1 MILFMDV
8 KIKKNMRNKK
18 IYIVLWLV
26 WLSCISLTHA
36 QKNPIVLTLNRAIE
50 VASDSSLDAF
60 RYKNLYQAYYWQ
72 HIAYKANRLPSLTL
86 NTNPVQFY
94 RDITKRY
101 DYDQNIDVYRE
112 QQTISSS
119 MNLAI
124 KQNFDLTGGT
134 FFIDSE
140 LGYMYNF
147 GDNKYSQFNTI
158 PVRIGYEQSLIGY
171 NAFRW
176 EKKIEPLKYER
187 AKKELIYNLEATSE
201 KTTNYFFELA
211 MCQAEFDLAKKNL
224 VTTDTLY
231 RIGVERHK
239 IAAISQADLLTLEL
253 DKINAQNTFQNAE
266 IALRRAMFSLASFLG
281 YDKNSQLKLVIPG
294 KPTAVDL
301 SVEKAL
307 QLARENNPKFLQM
320 KESQLEAE
328 RDVDKA
334 RKESMFNARV
344 NASIGLNQVAD
355 NFSKA
360 YRDLLQQEIVGVN
373 ISIPLVD
380 WGVRK
385 GRHNMAKNN
394 LNVLKISN
402 KQEELQLEEDLIM
415 TVGDFNIQQKM
426 IQSAENALDIATL
439 AYDATKRR
447 FLIGKAD
454 VSSLTLAQKREQEAQ
469 QNYIRSLKNYWVS
482 FFKIRKLTLFDFETG
497 ISLSRNFDYKIGL
510 E

>member
-1 MILFMDV
+1 
-8 KIKKNMRNKK
+8 MRNKK

-281 YDKNSQLKLVIPG
+281 YDKNSLLKLVIPG

>member
-1 MILFMDV
+1 MH
-8 KIKKNMRNKK
+8 KRNK
-18 IYIVLWLV
+18 YISFLVLWICCTKLV
-26 WLSCISLTHA
+26 TA
-36 QKNPIVLTLNRAIE
+36 QNKPIVLSLNKAIE

-72 HIAYKANRLPSLTL
+72 HVAYKANRLPSLTL

-119 MNLAI
+119 LNLAI

-134 FFIDSE
+134 FFVDSE

-147 GDNKYSQFNTI
+147 GDNKYSQFNTVPI
-158 PVRIGYEQSLIGY
+158 RIGYEQSLIGY

-211 MCQAEFDLAKKNL
+211 MVQAEFDLAKKNL
-224 VTTDTLY
+224 STTDTLY

-253 DKINAQNTFQNAE
+253 DRINAQNSFQNAE

-281 YDKNSQLKLVIPG
+281 YDKNSQLKLIIPG
-294 KPTAVDL
+294 KPTSVDL

-320 KESQLEAE
+320 RESQLEAE

-355 NFSKA
+355 NFNKA
-360 YRDLLQQEIVGVN
+360 YRDLLQQEIVGLN

-439 AYDATKRR
+439 AYDATKKR

-454 VSSLTLAQKREQEAQ
+454 VNSLTLAQKREQEAQ

-482 FFKIRKLTLFDFETG
+482 YFKIRKLTLFDFETG
-497 ISLSRNFDYKIGL
+497 VSLSRNFDYKIGL

>member
-1 MILFMDV
+1 
-8 KIKKNMRNKK
+8 MRNKK

-253 DKINAQNTFQNAE
+253 DKINAQNTFQIAE
-266 IALRRAMFSLASFLG
+266 IALRRAMFSLASF
-281 YDKNSQLKLVIPG
+281 
-294 KPTAVDL
+294 
-301 SVEKAL
+301 
-307 QLARENNPKFLQM
+307 
-320 KESQLEAE
+320 
-328 RDVDKA
+328 
-334 RKESMFNARV
+334 
-344 NASIGLNQVAD
+344 
-355 NFSKA
+355 
-360 YRDLLQQEIVGVN
+360 
-373 ISIPLVD
+373 
-380 WGVRK
+380 
-385 GRHNMAKNN
+385 
-394 LNVLKISN
+394 
-402 KQEELQLEEDLIM
+402 
-415 TVGDFNIQQKM
+415 
-426 IQSAENALDIATL
+426 
-439 AYDATKRR
+439 
-447 FLIGKAD
+447 
-454 VSSLTLAQKREQEAQ
+454 
-469 QNYIRSLKNYWVS
+469 
-482 FFKIRKLTLFDFETG
+482 
-497 ISLSRNFDYKIGL
+497 
-510 E
+510 